1 MVHCTHGTEGSCY
14 EVFQFP
20 GFSGVAGP
28 LVAQGGGQIC
38 RHFYLRF
45 WKLESCLKHKSHV
58 LHPR

>member
-38 RHFYLRF
+38 CPFILGFGNWRA
-45 WKLESCLKHKSHV
+45 V
-58 LHPR
+58 